1 MRECQICH
9 LVKRDYKFF
18 KFFKCYGGEVNKTWL
33 CKECAKKNSFEQ
45 NRKLA
50 EKITP
55 IKD

>member
-1 MRECQICH
+1 MRECQVCH

-18 KFFKCYGGEVNKTWL
+18 RWFYCYGGGPQKTWL
-33 CKECAKKNSFEQ
+33 CKKCADKNGFEH